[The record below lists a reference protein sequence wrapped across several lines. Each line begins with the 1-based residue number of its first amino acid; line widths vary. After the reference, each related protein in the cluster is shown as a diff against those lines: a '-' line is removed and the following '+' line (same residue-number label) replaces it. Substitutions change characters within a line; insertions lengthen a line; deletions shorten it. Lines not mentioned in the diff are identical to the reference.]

1 MVAYHNDR
9 ADYLIILD
17 NDETIDN
24 NNKYS
29 TLKVFLLADDLTL
42 VAEWDSKAFGTDIL
56 YPINDFSLTRNTIF
70 VTLGNYGIGYGVL
83 SGKQI
88 L

>member
-56 YPINDFSLTRNTIF
+56 YPINDFSLTR
-70 VTLGNYGIGYGVL
+70 
-83 SGKQI
+83 KKI
-88 L
+88 LLRGEV